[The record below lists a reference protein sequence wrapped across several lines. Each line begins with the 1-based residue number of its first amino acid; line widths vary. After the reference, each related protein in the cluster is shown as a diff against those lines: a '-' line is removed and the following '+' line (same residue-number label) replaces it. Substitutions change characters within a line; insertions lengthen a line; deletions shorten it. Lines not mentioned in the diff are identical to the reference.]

1 MKKTAAA
8 PNLPICDV
16 AVDYS
21 EAGTDVIRSVVVGSR
36 EVTAARERPRLPRGG
51 DSFADWWGSTILGP
65 RQPGN
70 RDATPLRFVDLF
82 SSVGGL
88 SLGAMDAITSVG
100 SRPVPLLAADV
111 DARALQVYKANLRA
125 RETVSESVR
134 GMLDFR
140 VSGAGDSAHFAY
152 EPTIVDVRL
161 QEKQGSVDL
170 LLAGPPCQGHS
181 SLNNHSRHQDPKNLL
196 YLTVPAAAVALGARN
211 IVIENVPNVVADR
224 HGVVQTTIT
233 LLRNAGYSITSG
245 VLSADKMGWPQTRRR
260 YFLVASLD
268 SEPLPL
274 TDLQAAMSRSPMPVS
289 WLLQDREQTS
299 LNDDDVMNSVPNLSA
314 DNRDRIDWLFQNDAY
329 DLPNEIRPD
338 CHKDGTTYSATY
350 GRMRAD
356 QPAPTLTGG
365 FLTPGRGRFIH
376 PTLPR
381 VLTPREAARIQGFP
395 DWFSFAPNPSVPP
408 TRSEVSRWIGNA
420 VPSIL
425 GYVATLAAVVPSV
438 SAQRSVGDEVTAHAA

>member
-1 MKKTAAA
+1 MKNTAAA
-8 PNLPICDV
+8 PTLPLFDV
-16 AVDYS
+16 AVDYAES
-21 EAGTDVIRSVVVGSR
+21 GADVIRSVAVGSQ
-36 EVTAARERPRLPRGG
+36 EVISVRDRPSSAGGG
-51 DSFADWWGSTILGP
+51 DGFADWWGSTILGP
-65 RQPGN
+65 RQSGN

-88 SLGAMDAITSVG
+88 SLGAMDAIASVG

-111 DARALQVYKANLRA
+111 DARALQVYKANLRV

-152 EPTIVDVRL
+152 EPIIIDERL

-181 SLNNHSRHQDPKNLL
+181 SLNNHSRHEDPKNLL
-196 YLTVPAAAVALGARN
+196 YLTVPAAAIALRARN

-233 LLRNAGYSITSG
+233 LLRSAGYNISSG
-245 VLSADKMGWPQTRRR
+245 VLSADKIGWPQTRKR

-268 SEPLPL
+268 SQPLGL
-274 TDLQAAMSRSPMPVS
+274 QDLQAAMSRTPMPVS
-289 WLLQDREQTS
+289 WLLRDREDTP
-299 LNDDDVMNSVPNLSA
+299 LNSDDVMNSVPNLSA
-314 DNRDRIDWLFQNDAY
+314 ENRERINWLFQNDAY

-365 FLTPGRGRFIH
+365 FLTPGRGRFVH

-381 VLTPREAARIQGFP
+381 VLTPREAARVQGFP
-395 DWFSFAPNPSVPP
+395 DWFSFAPNPSAPP

-425 GYVATLAAVVPSV
+425 GYVATLAAVIPFA
-438 SAQRSVGDEVTAHAA
+438 SAQRRVAGEITAHAA